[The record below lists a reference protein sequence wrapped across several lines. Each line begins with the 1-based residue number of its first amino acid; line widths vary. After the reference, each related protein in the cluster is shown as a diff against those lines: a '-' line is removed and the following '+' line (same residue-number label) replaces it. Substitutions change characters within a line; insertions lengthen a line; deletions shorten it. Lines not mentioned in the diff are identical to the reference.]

1 MLGCVQGY
9 ESMSVCVR
17 VLVWTEDNLVWF
29 LTLTLRQFIVA
40 HTGLATPAA
49 ELGRQSQLS
58 ACSGHLLMEPSFQSL
73 G

>member
-9 ESMSVCVR
+9 ESMSVCVH

-29 LTLTLRQFIVA
+29 FDSHLE
-40 HTGLATPAA
+40 TGSCSLLHTPAA

-58 ACSGHLLMEPSFQSL
+58 ACSGHLLTEASLQSL